1 MLVRVLAVAG
11 LMSAASVAGAA
22 LAQGGR
28 FSDVRTSALMIQTIN
43 PAALAFWAG
52 GNDPPEDETAAQ
64 AEARWSAAVQGAVTM
79 QARATDL
86 LAHSRPGR
94 WDEYTHMMAEI
105 AREGEAAARARDA
118 EAAFEIGG
126 RLYDSC
132 NGCHKAYVP
141 VAQPAG

>member
-11 LMSAASVAGAA
+11 LMMATASAGAA

-28 FSDVRTSALMIQTIN
+28 FSDLKTSALMIQTIN

-52 GNDPPEDETAAQ
+52 GNDPPEDETPAQ
-64 AEARWSAAVQGAVTM
+64 AEARWAAAVQGAQTM
-79 QARATDL
+79 QARAADL

-94 WDEYTHMMAEI
+94 WDEYTRMMAEI

-132 NGCHKAYVP
+132 NGCHKTYVP
-141 VAQPAG
+141 VTRPAG

>member
-1 MLVRVLAVAG
+1 MFGRVLIVAS
-11 LMSAASVAGAA
+11 LMASAA

-28 FSDVRTSALMIQTIN
+28 FSDPAVSRLMIQSVN

-52 GNDPPEDETAAQ
+52 GNDPPDDETPAQ
-64 AEARWSAAVQGAVTM
+64 AEARWTGAVNGA
-79 QARATDL
+79 QALQAHGADL

-94 WDEYTHMMAEI
+94 WNEYTQMMVDV
-105 AREGEAAARARDA
+105 AREGEAASRSRSA

-132 NGCHKAYVP
+132 NGCHKTYVP
-141 VAQPAG
+141 VTPPAG